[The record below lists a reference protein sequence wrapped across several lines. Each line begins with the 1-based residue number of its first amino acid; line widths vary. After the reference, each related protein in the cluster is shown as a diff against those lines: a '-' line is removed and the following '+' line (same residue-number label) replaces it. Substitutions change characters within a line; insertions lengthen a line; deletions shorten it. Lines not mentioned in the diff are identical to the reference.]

1 MLIWAA
7 LPPCGL
13 RPQGLSSTPVPSD
26 LGGAADNGAADAT
39 TDMLAVLG
47 SHPTWMV
54 ERWIAQFGREA
65 TVALMA
71 WNNTCVLPC
80 QSSFGPS
87 EQLG

>member
-1 MLIWAA
+1 MLIWMTV
-7 LPPCGL
+7 LPPLGL
-13 RPQGLSSTPVPSD
+13 LQGLSSTPVPSD
-26 LGGAADNGAADAT
+26 LDGTDTGATGDT

-71 WNNTCVLPC
+71 WNNTCVL
-80 QSSFGPS
+80 
-87 EQLG
+87 L